1 MSLIIISHSSWDS
14 DLVIVIISRELLAKV
29 NFLILFWAV
38 FSKTSSRC
46 TGRTIHPRSY
56 AIKKKKTENF
66 KKNV

>member
-14 DLVIVIISRELLAKV
+14 DLVIVISRELLAKV
-29 NFLILFWAV
+29 NFRILFWAV

-56 AIKKKKTENF
+56 AIKKKKTENL